1 MSKTTG
7 IPPGP
12 HADRAAQHDDTL
24 AMNDIHAVLTSPSL
38 ADDGADSALE
48 AIAEILA
55 RTGRS
60 PYPSR
65 IITATVEDGPHGI
78 PVACIDAEGTI
89 VTVGPDPAGPGI
101 RIDITPRDPA
111 DEAALVIAVGDRII
125 HRTRPIGV
133 HSVPRHDEGQ
143 S

>member
-1 MSKTTG
+1 MSKTTDV
-7 IPPGP
+7 PPGP

-38 ADDGADSALE
+38 ADDGVGSALQ
-48 AIAEILA
+48 AIMEILA

-89 VTVGPDPAGPGI
+89 VTIGQDPAGPGI
-101 RIDITPRDPA
+101 RIDVTPRDSD
-111 DEAALVIAVGDRII
+111 DEAALVIAIGGRLI
-125 HRTRPIGV
+125 HGARQAGL
-133 HSVPRHDEGQ
+133 HLVPHREGGQ

>member
-1 MSKTTG
+1 MSKTTDV
-7 IPPGP
+7 PPGP

-38 ADDGADSALE
+38 ADDGPDSALQ
-48 AIAEILA
+48 AIAEILT

-78 PVACIDAEGTI
+78 PLACVDAEGTI
-89 VTVGPDPAGPGI
+89 VTVGQDPSGPGI
-101 RIDITPRDPA
+101 RIDIAPRDPA
-111 DEAALVIAVGDRII
+111 DEAALVIAIGPKVI
-125 HRTRPIGV
+125 HRARRGELRTISRRG
-133 HSVPRHDEGQ
+133 GQ
-143 S
+143 A

>member
-1 MSKTTG
+1 MTETTAPTSG
-7 IPPGP
+7 SDTDGTNGY
-12 HADRAAQHDDTL
+12 DDTL

-38 ADDGADSALE
+38 TEAAGDALQ

-60 PYPSR
+60 LYHSR

-78 PVACIDAEGTI
+78 PAACIDSEGTI
-89 VTVGPDPAGPGI
+89 VIIRQDPNGPGI
-101 RIDITPRDPA
+101 RMDVSPRDPA
-111 DEAALVIAVGDRII
+111 DEAALVIVVGDRVI
-125 HRTRPIGV
+125 HRACPASLQPV
-133 HSVPRHDEGQ
+133 RHGDGGQ

>member
-1 MSKTTG
+1 MSETTAP
-7 IPPGP
+7 PPGP
-12 HADRAAQHDDTL
+12 GSDLATRHSDTL
-24 AMNDIHAVLTSPSL
+24 ALDDIHAVLTSPSL
-38 ADDGADSALE
+38 TGSPGEALQ
-48 AIAEILA
+48 AIADILT

-89 VTVGPDPAGPGI
+89 VTVGPDPSGPGI
-101 RIDITPRDPA
+101 RIDVAPRDPA
-111 DEAALVIAVGDRII
+111 DEASLVIVVGDTVILRG
-125 HRTRPIGV
+125 HP
-133 HSVPRHDEGQ
+133 SVLRYGSQ

>member
-1 MSKTTG
+1 MSETTT
-7 IPPGP
+7 PPTGRGTAP
-12 HADRAAQHDDTL
+12 APRLDDTL

-38 ADDGADSALE
+38 TGDAGDALQ
-48 AIAEILA
+48 AIADILA

-78 PVACIDAEGTI
+78 PVACIDAEVTI
-89 VTVGPDPAGPGI
+89 VTVGQDPGGPGI
-101 RIDITPRDPA
+101 RIDVAPRDPA
-111 DEAALVIAVGDRII
+111 DEAALVIAVGDRVI
-125 HRTRPIGV
+125 HRPRSVGLRP
-133 HSVPRHDEGQ
+133 VPHRYGGQ

>member
-1 MSKTTG
+1 MDKTT
-7 IPPGP
+7 PHSPGP

-38 ADDGADSALE
+38 TGDSGDALQ
-48 AIAEILA
+48 AIADILA

-78 PVACIDAEGTI
+78 PLACVDAEGTI
-89 VTVGPDPAGPGI
+89 VTVSQDPAGPGI
-101 RIDITPRDPA
+101 RIDIAPRDPA
-111 DEAALVIAVGDRII
+111 DEAALVIAVSDRII
-125 HRTRPIGV
+125 HRTRPAGLRSI
-133 HSVPRHDEGQ
+133 SRPAGQ

>member
-1 MSKTTG
+1 L
-7 IPPGP
+7 
-12 HADRAAQHDDTL
+12 HDTL
-24 AMNDIHAVLTSPSL
+24 ALNDIHAVLTSPTLTGSPG
-38 ADDGADSALE
+38 DALQ
-48 AIAEILA
+48 AIADILA

-89 VTVGPDPAGPGI
+89 VTVGQDPSGPGI
-101 RIDITPRDPA
+101 RIDVSPRDPI
-111 DEAALVIAVGDRII
+111 DEASLVIAIGDKVIRRA
-125 HRTRPIGV
+125 HSAGLRPVTGQ
-133 HSVPRHDEGQ
+133 PGGQ